1 MNKRQFLTSAA
12 ATSAAAFGAAATPAF
27 AVTNAKHSACT
38 AAAPIVLT
46 VSGAIKRTN
55 RGALD
60 PAFDPLMAKQLVKF
74 PQAYTLDYTSIASL
88 PAVTIKPT
96 IEYDA
101 KQHTLSGPLLTSVL
115 EQAGIPNSG
124 DTRISLRAVDG
135 YTVQTTLEN
144 IRAWK
149 FVVATHMDGK
159 PMPLG
164 GLGPLWAIYDAD
176 NIAQLAS
183 KPLKDRFVLCP
194 WGLYHIEVTAA

>member
-1 MNKRQFLTSAA
+1 MNKRRFL
-12 ATSAAAFGAAATPAF
+12 TSAAAFGAAVTSAF
-27 AVTNAKHSACT
+27 AATNTKHSAC
-38 AAAPIVLT
+38 AAASAILT

-60 PAFDPLMAKQLVKF
+60 PAFDQLMAKQLVKF
-74 PQAYTLDYTSIASL
+74 PEAYTFDYPSVAAL

-101 KQHTLSGPLLTSVL
+101 RQHTLSGPLLTSVL
-115 EQAGIPNSG
+115 EQAGTPSSG

-135 YTVQTTLEN
+135 YTVQTTLDN
-144 IRAWK
+144 VRTWK
-149 FVVATHMDGK
+149 FIVATHMDGK

-176 NIAQLAS
+176 NIAQLAT

-194 WGLYHIEVTAA
+194 WGLYHIQVNEA